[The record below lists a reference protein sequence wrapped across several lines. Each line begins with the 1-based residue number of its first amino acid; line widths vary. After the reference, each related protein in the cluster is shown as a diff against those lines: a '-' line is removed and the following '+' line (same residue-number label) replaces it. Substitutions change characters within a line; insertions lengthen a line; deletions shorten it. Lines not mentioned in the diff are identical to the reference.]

1 MDSSVRNRKPAR
13 PARSQPRTH
22 GTKTP
27 KPYRPSDSLPFPQ
40 VRGKTL
46 ADVYVTRDDDMSCVI
61 LCFADNTELVVDI
74 EPSLSFAADYSDWK
88 TGEERIIKRWR
99 RGRST

>member
-1 MDSSVRNRKPAR
+1 MRSSSDKKKPGRSTFSPPQTRSRK
-13 PARSQPRTH
+13 RS
-22 GTKTP
+22 KL
-27 KPYRPSDSLPFPQ
+27 YRPSDSFPFPQ

-46 ADVYVTRDDDMSCVI
+46 ADVFVTMDSDMSCVI

-88 TGEERIIKRWR
+88 TGNERIIKRWPR
-99 RGRST
+99 VRST